1 MNVTYPLRPIIVVV
15 TSVLVAAGPVV
26 AHENHA
32 AKDSSGLAGMLPP
45 MAFIISVLVAS
56 IALYL
61 EHEGLLEKRWAD
73 VGVGLGFLGGLGSVA
88 LLL

>member
-1 MNVTYPLRPIIVVV
+1 MNVTYPPRPIIVVV

-26 AHENHA
+26 AHENHTTQ
-32 AKDSSGLAGMLPP
+32 DSSGLAGMLPP

-56 IALYL
+56 TALYL
-61 EHEGLLEKRWAD
+61 EHQGVIEKRWAD
-73 VGVGLGFLGGLGSVA
+73 VGVGLGFLGGLGSIA